1 LTITE
6 ERVYMACTAIRS
18 SKFLVVC
25 LVFLLVGIAPGG
37 TAFAQV
43 QPQRFWLA
51 GRYDRNRV
59 VVYFEAVKF
68 KRTLPTTGK
77 KLTPVATLFF
87 DPVEV
92 PASFIASF
100 QKGPASEHFRLG
112 DHYDLILEENP
123 IATVALTSFV
133 GCETDE
139 GVGNDSYAGALAT
152 LDDKDLPYFQKDY
165 YVLRRHVEKQSD
177 VEPITSIPTVW
188 TRLENEP
195 VGFGI
200 QSRAVAL
207 LTAQMNKFAT
217 GIQRPR
223 AESTSP
229 VFQMQAFR
237 AADGALRYYARA
249 EWKPEKDLGQTSYAL
264 GAWIS
269 PSPALHILAIEK
281 RVSGYEPFD
290 YVLPNLINVVD
301 LRNGKT
307 GIIVSKGGD
316 DSIELDLVEY
326 LDGADLK
333 HMRMLQSI
341 GTGE

>member
-1 LTITE
+1 
-6 ERVYMACTAIRS
+6 MACAAIS
-18 SKFLVVC
+18 FSKSLALC
-25 LVFLLVGIAPGG
+25 LVFLLVGIAAQHG
-37 TAFAQV
+37 TAFAQD

-59 VVYFEAVKF
+59 VVYFDAVKF
-68 KRTLPTTGK
+68 NGTIPTTGM

-87 DPVEV
+87 DAVEV

-100 QKGPASEHFRLG
+100 QKGPASERFSLG
-112 DHYDLILEENP
+112 GHYDLVLEENH
-123 IATVALTSFV
+123 IATVALTTFV

-139 GVGNDSYAGALAT
+139 PVGNDSYVGALAT
-152 LDDKDLPYFQKDY
+152 LNDKDIPYFRKDY
-165 YVLRRHVEKQSD
+165 YVLRRHVEKKSD
-177 VEPITSIPTVW
+177 VGSITRIPTVW
-188 TRLENEP
+188 TGLENEP
-195 VGFGI
+195 VEFGV

-207 LTAQMNKFAT
+207 LTEQMNKFAT
-217 GIQRPR
+217 DIQRRR
-223 AESTSP
+223 AERTSP

-237 AADGALRYYARA
+237 TADGALRYYARA
-249 EWKPEKDLGQTSYAL
+249 EWKPEKDLDKTSYAL

-269 PSPALHILAIEK
+269 PLPELHILATEN
-281 RVSGYEPFD
+281 RASGYEPFD

-301 LRNGKT
+301 LGNGKT
-307 GIIVSKGGD
+307 GMIISKGGD

-326 LDGADLK
+326 QDGTDLK

>member
-1 LTITE
+1 
-6 ERVYMACTAIRS
+6 MACTAIGF
-18 SKFLVVC
+18 SKSLALC
-25 LVFLLVGIAPGG
+25 LVFLVVGIAAQHG
-37 TAFAQV
+37 TAFAQG

-59 VVYFEAVKF
+59 IVYFDAVKF
-68 KRTLPTTGK
+68 NGTLPATEM

-87 DPVEV
+87 DPVAV
-92 PASFIASF
+92 SASFIAPF
-100 QKGPASEHFRLG
+100 QKGAASERFSLG
-112 DHYDLILEENP
+112 GHYDLLLEENH
-123 IATVALTSFV
+123 IATVALTTFV

-139 GVGNDSYAGALAT
+139 PVGNDSYVGALAT
-152 LDDKDLPYFQKDY
+152 LDDKDLPYFREDY
-165 YVLRRHVEKQSD
+165 YVLRRYPEKKSD
-177 VEPITSIPTVW
+177 VRSITRIPAVW

-195 VGFGI
+195 VEFGV

-207 LTAQMNKFAT
+207 LTEQMNKFAT
-217 GIQRPR
+217 DIQRRR
-223 AESTSP
+223 AGRTSR

-237 AADGALRYYARA
+237 TADGPLRYYARA
-249 EWKPEKDLGQTSYAL
+249 EWKPEKDLDRTSYAL

-269 PSPALHILAIEK
+269 PSPELHILAIEK
-281 RVSGYEPFD
+281 RTSGYEGFD

-301 LRNGKT
+301 LGNGKT
-307 GIIVSKGGD
+307 GMIISKGGD

-326 LDGADLK
+326 QDGADLR